1 MILRQ
6 KRGGGDLKIRV
17 EICDDGEEEIIIR
30 CKSYDDKIGR
40 IESAIEGITKG
51 RRTLALYIG
60 NSEFFVPVSDILYFE
75 TCDGKICAH
84 TRDNA
89 FVAPYKLFELEN
101 ILPAS
106 FIRISKSCIAN
117 VMRIG
122 SISRELVGNGEI
134 SFLGCDKKT
143 YFSRA
148 YYKALR
154 EKIDEIRFS

>member
-6 KRGGGDLKIRV
+6 KRGGGVLKIRV
-17 EICDDGEEEIIIR
+17 EVCDDVEEEIIIR
-30 CKSYDDKIGR
+30 CKSYNEKIGR
-40 IESAIEGITKG
+40 IESAIEGITMG

-89 FVAPYKLFELEN
+89 FVAPYKLFELEKM
-101 ILPAS
+101 LPTS
-106 FIRISKSCIAN
+106 FVRISKSCIAN
-117 VMRIG
+117 VTRIG

-134 SFLGCDKKT
+134 CFLGCDKKT
-143 YFSRA
+143 YFSRG

-154 EKIDEIRFS
+154 ERIDEIRFS